1 MIDTNYYKQLF
12 FDLDQ
17 LANELNYNSDLVYF
31 YQFADFI
38 KWLAFKH
45 KEIYSEDD
53 RYYWLDDVEE
63 NLKEFAV
70 AYLEESNTGTLY
82 DEDEDDIPYVHALVS
97 DMLLTLKEGE
107 IVIEFVDRVV
117 DNTPDISEMK
127 EMIKNLSTELNK
139 DTSRSQKIAREI
151 VKQVYA
157 PDDIKKAV
165 SEEDKSLQSA
175 QNKSA
180 IRRMKRKKRAK
191 RSQK

>member
-97 DMLLTLKEGE
+97 DMLLTLKKGDV
-107 IVIEFVDRVV
+107 VIEIV

-157 PDDIKKAV
+157 PDDKKKEASEEEKRDDRAKNKSVIRRIKRQKKA
-165 SEEDKSLQSA
+165 
-175 QNKSA
+175 N
-180 IRRMKRKKRAK
+180 
-191 RSQK
+191 

>member
-12 FDLDQ
+12 FDLEQ

-139 DTSRSQKIAREI
+139 DTSR
-151 VKQVYA
+151 
-157 PDDIKKAV
+157 
-165 SEEDKSLQSA
+165 
-175 QNKSA
+175 
-180 IRRMKRKKRAK
+180 
-191 RSQK
+191 